1 MADDKEALLVS
12 VEKKNEKQA
21 PPFSSV
27 RLVSRWALL
36 NAVVIFGIFALVCAL
51 DQLHITLVRTS
62 NI

>member
-27 RLVSRWALL
+27 RLVSRWAL